1 MIHTSMLCTSAA
13 VWKQQLAKQNRT
25 LALCSASECH
35 IVSFTEMVFL
45 WTSAGT
51 QIHVKIVHKSASVL
65 QLSVEN
71 VEAHRQ
77 RHTLLV
83 LELGTLFCFAVCM
96 FLFRLNVLH
105 ALFVLPIGTLVY
117 LYNNVIKSESLVLV
131 KDFALQCST
140 TFANGA
146 VRNALIPM
154 EYVQDIVINEVFF
167 NLKVIFVLQ
176 LLTKGHLF
184 RKKPVITLLQQLKP
198 ALPSLKIIYNEL
210 HSVLELQ
217 NC

>member
-1 MIHTSMLCTSAA
+1 
-13 VWKQQLAKQNRT
+13 
-25 LALCSASECH
+25 
-35 IVSFTEMVFL
+35 MVFL

-51 QIHVKIVHKSASVL
+51 QIHVKIVHKSTSVL

-176 LLTKGHLF
+176 VLTKGHLF
-184 RKKPVITLLQQLKP
+184 RKKPVITLLQVNAALLLISLSLPHSYPFLSFPQQLKP
-198 ALPSLKIIYNEL
+198 ALPSLKIIYTEL